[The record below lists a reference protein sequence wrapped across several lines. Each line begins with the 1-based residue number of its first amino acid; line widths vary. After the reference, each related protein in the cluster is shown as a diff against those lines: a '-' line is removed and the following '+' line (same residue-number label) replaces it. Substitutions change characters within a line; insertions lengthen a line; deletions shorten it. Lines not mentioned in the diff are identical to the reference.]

1 MAREVAWRLSGYTA
15 AEVLFLDAEVIYPFL
30 LLLSYGIIFAVHSVI
45 ASQGQEDVEKPSV
58 TGPGGKPLPVTRIKV
73 EKSAARNTVV
83 REFSRLS
90 HLFFKAGT
98 TAVILTFVANALHII
113 HQCARA
119 RWENIQRYCNDEL
132 LVYITGGIF
141 YWGYIG
147 FSLIS
152 QNDKP
157 NAVHFSIWCIG
168 LVFELIILATFLVA
182 FNDKLDKLQSV
193 DSHSKLQFNAHQIPS
208 DTALLSSFVIRVCFL
223 LGMVVVYGSLR
234 GHFPSFWPTWKS
246 QKKEEPIAMT
256 SDETTPLLNGLA
268 TGLENGNGHT
278 NGHANGNGAVARST
292 RRRMSEARRVNGTAK
307 GSRQKQAEFAF
318 YRPEKLP
325 HRSWWEYLRGYHVFF
340 PYLWPAKKVK
350 LQMLVLLCF
359 VLVILQRAVNVLV
372 PIQLGVLVKALTEAA
387 KLGADAMPWKQLFIF
402 LGLKLMQG
410 PSAILGSLRSILW
423 IPVTQH
429 SYVSLQTAAFEH
441 VHSLSLDFHLGKRTG
456 ELLSALNKGGSVNQ
470 FLEQTTFQVAPMLMD
485 LFIAIG
491 FFWVEFGPLYALW
504 ATIIT
509 FSYLV
514 LTIRMASTRAD
525 QRRDM
530 VNADR
535 EEEAVKNDSI
545 TAYETVKYF
554 NAEAFEFKRY
564 HHAIKAF
571 QNAEARVTFGMNLMN
586 MWQTV
591 VFISGMLIVMAI
603 AAYEVVLGR
612 RTVAE
617 FVMIMT
623 YLNQLQGPLNFF
635 GSFYRT
641 VQQAMI
647 SGERLLE
654 LFKIQPNM
662 VDRPGVP
669 PLRGCQG
676 HIRWNHVDFDY
687 ANSPAL
693 TDLTFECRPGTTTA
707 FVGESG
713 GGKSTIFRLMFRY
726 YNCKSGTIEIDGH
739 DVKDLTIDSVRRA
752 IGVVPQETIL
762 FNDTIMYNLKYA
774 NPECSDEE
782 IYEACRAASIHERIM
797 SFADGYQTRVG
808 DRGMRLSGGEK
819 QRVAIARTILKKPR
833 IIMLDE
839 ATSALDSETEQQI
852 QHKLFKNKE
861 LGEGKTLLIIAHR
874 LSTIT
879 HAEQILVLHRGKIVE
894 RGTHDELLNKHGR
907 YHSMWEKQAKAEMA
921 AKAANMAKEKAERA
935 MREARLAAKDS
946 GDDHSDDGGD
956 SMASSCHIPT
966 APTTP
971 AHELPGL
978 NMIVH

>member
-1 MAREVAWRLSGYTA
+1 MY
-15 AEVLFLDAEVIYPFL
+15 I
-30 LLLSYGIIFAVHSVI
+30 
-45 ASQGQEDVEKPSV
+45 K
-58 TGPGGKPLPVTRIKV
+58 GG
-73 EKSAARNTVV
+73 A
-83 REFSRLS
+83 
-90 HLFFKAGT
+90 FF
-98 TAVILTFVANALHII
+98 
-113 HQCARA
+113 
-119 RWENIQRYCNDEL
+119 
-132 LVYITGGIF
+132 
-141 YWGYIG
+141 WGYIG
-147 FSLIS
+147 FSLVS
-152 QNDKP
+152 KKKDTP
-157 NAVHFSIWCIG
+157 NPIHFSVWCIG
-168 LVFELIILATFLVA
+168 LSFDLVILAALLVVYR
-182 FNDKLDKLQSV
+182 NKLDDLRYAETPAKLAV
-193 DSHSKLQFNAHQIPS
+193 RATQIPADS
-208 DTALLSSFVIRVCFL
+208 GFLTILVIRICLL
-223 LGMVVVYGSLR
+223 LGQLILYSSLR
-234 GHFPSFWPTWKS
+234 GHLPSLWNYWTPRA
-246 QKKEEPIAMT
+246 KEESHSTALTNGHATILENGNGHANGYANGHT
-256 SDETTPLLNGLA
+256 RTIGETTPLLNGHATALEADNVLA
-268 TGLENGNGHT
+268 
-278 NGHANGNGAVARST
+278 NGHANGNGTMYRST
-292 RRRMSEARRVNGTAK
+292 RRRPSEARRPIGIAK
-307 GSRQKQAEFAF
+307 GCRQKQTEFAF
-318 YRPEKLP
+318 YRPDKLP
-325 HRSWWEYLRGYHVFF
+325 HRSWWEYIRGYHVFF

-350 LQMLVLLCF
+350 LQLLVLLCF
-359 VLVILQRAVNVLV
+359 ILVILQRAVNVLV
-372 PIQLGVLVKALTEAA
+372 PLQLGVLVEALTDAA
-387 KLGADAMPWKQLFIF
+387 EKGTIDMPWKELFVF
-402 LGLKLMQG
+402 LGLKFMQG
-410 PSAILGSLRSILW
+410 PSAVLGSLRSILW

-429 SYVSLQTAAFEH
+429 SYISLQTAAFEH
-441 VHSLSLDFHLGKRTG
+441 VHALSLDFHLGKRTG

-485 LFIAIG
+485 LFIAIA
-491 FFWVEFGPLYALW
+491 FFWIKFGPLYALW

-564 HHAIKAF
+564 KGAITTF

-586 MWQTV
+586 MCQTV

-612 RTVAE
+612 RKISQ
-617 FVMIMT
+617 FVLIMT

-662 VDRPGVP
+662 VDKPGAP
-669 PLRGCQG
+669 PLKDCQG

-693 TDLTFECRPGTTTA
+693 SDLSFECKPGTTTA

-726 YNCKSGTIEIDGH
+726 YNCKSGSIEIDGH
-739 DVKDLTIDSVRRA
+739 NVKDVTIDSVRRS
-752 IGVVPQETIL
+752 IGVVPQDTIL
-762 FNDTIMYNLKYA
+762 FNDTVMYNLKYA
-774 NPECSDEE
+774 NQDCTDEE
-782 IYEACRAASIHERIM
+782 VYEACRAASIHDRIM
-797 SFADGYQTRVG
+797 SFSDGYQTKVG

-861 LGEGKTLLIIAHR
+861 LGEGKTLLIIA
-874 LSTIT
+874 
-879 HAEQILVLHRGKIVE
+879 
-894 RGTHDELLNKHGR
+894 
-907 YHSMWEKQAKAEMA
+907 
-921 AKAANMAKEKAERA
+921 
-935 MREARLAAKDS
+935 
-946 GDDHSDDGGD
+946 
-956 SMASSCHIPT
+956 
-966 APTTP
+966 
-971 AHELPGL
+971 
-978 NMIVH
+978 